1 MINEQLQAQAQA
13 PAKSSFTSAP
23 RGLLQ
28 RKCACG
34 GTPDPTGEC
43 DACRKKR
50 LQRKGRNSDTST
62 QPSTFN
68 SQRSDVPPIVYEVLR
83 SPGQP
88 LDAAS
93 RHFMESRFRFS
104 FGEVRVHADQRAAE
118 SARALNALAYTVG
131 RDVVFGTG
139 QYAPQF
145 HFGRKLIAHE
155 LAHVM
160 QQKKHAQKPEKLE
173 LGRADDA
180 HEHQALS
187 IERGME
193 HPAIEGNGPRGSGN
207 LSSRAS
213 ESPAGVLQRACLT
226 AAECAGTRSTLT
238 EFVAETE
245 KKPENISKAD
255 KRKKACT
262 KVPRDASCTS
272 DGHGASATAL
282 TNILKAKYASRLG
295 FITGIFVNKDIP
307 ATWGAVTNDC
317 ADFMPPLPGGKCT
330 FVPDTLEAQGKQF
343 QSGNKTVGGQPRQD
357 WLTDTIGTLSHETE
371 HARFDVAAPIAAP
384 GPAACKFADH
394 ESNLSEVAARLS
406 EMHVE
411 FRAALAR
418 PGDKNRYTHFHNKFN
433 DWVQGGSEDISDTV
447 KDLRC
452 KCECADADYFITKTV
467 ESVSANQKW
476 NNFERTMIHNELRDP
491 KWKLKWPVA
500 PPGSVDVGDLPSKAA
515 APLKFE

>member
-1 MINEQLQAQAQA
+1 MIERTTKPKPSPLVMMHAG
-13 PAKSSFTSAP
+13 S
-23 RGLLQ
+23 GLLQ

-34 GTPDPTGEC
+34 GTPGPTGEC
-43 DACRKKR
+43 EACRKKK
-50 LQRKGRNSDTST
+50 LQRRPGNLPT
-62 QPSTFN
+62 PSSIN
-68 SQRSDVPPIVYEVLR
+68 HLRSSASEVPSIVHDVLR

-88 LDAAS
+88 LDAATRS
-93 RHFMESRFRFS
+93 FMEPRFGHDFS
-104 FGEVRVHADQRAAE
+104 RVHVHTDVKADE
-118 SARALNALAYTVG
+118 SARAINALAYTVG
-131 RDVVFGTG
+131 GELVFRAGLYQPATSE
-139 QYAPQF
+139 
-145 HFGRKLIAHE
+145 GRKLVAHE
-155 LAHVM
+155 LTHLVQQGNHNHRPQELSLGNHDDGYERQASAVANALNQPTVGMGRHVDQPVSIM
-160 QQKKHAQKPEKLE
+160 PATTGIPAAVQRVCLLA
-173 LGRADDA
+173 AD
-180 HEHQALS
+180 
-187 IERGME
+187 
-193 HPAIEGNGPRGSGN
+193 
-207 LSSRAS
+207 
-213 ESPAGVLQRACLT
+213 C
-226 AAECAGTRSTLT
+226 AAPRSTLT

-245 KKPENISKAD
+245 KKPENVSKAD

-272 DGHGASATAL
+272 DGHGATATAL

-307 ATWGAVTNDC
+307 ANWGAVTDDC
-317 ADFMPPLPGGKCT
+317 ANFMPPLPGGKCT

-343 QSGNKTVGGQPRQD
+343 QSGNKTVGAQPRQD

-384 GPAACKFADH
+384 SPAACKFADH
-394 ESNLSEVAARLS
+394 ESNLSEMAAQLS

-418 PGDKNRYTHFHNKFN
+418 PSDKNRYTHFHNKFN
-433 DWVQGGSEDISDTV
+433 DWVKGGGEDISGIV

-476 NNFERTMIHNELRDP
+476 DSYERTMIHNELRDP

-500 PPGSVDVGDLPSKAA
+500 PPASVDVGDLPSKAA